1 MTIFDGS
8 QKEIGKGA
16 QAVVYYYNGFAYKV
30 YKNDYP
36 IEWIRNEIFIQ
47 GEINKTNLP
56 VIQYYETDESNI
68 IKMDFIKGITLGD
81 RLLKEKYKNGVDDL
95 IKLQKE
101 VHMITDINL
110 PSMKYHALNDIKLLQ
125 IDQYKKDMAL
135 KFLEDMPDKKS
146 LLHLDFHFL
155 NIMYSNEK
163 YYIIDWINA
172 KIGNPIYDFARSY
185 VIMNEYVFRLS
196 RKYLSLITKDKSID
210 TTSIK
215 KAIYVMALLRLKEN
229 RSEKTL
235 ELIQTLENEFA
246 NYTD

>member
-36 IEWIRNEIFIQ
+36 IEWVRNEILIQ
-47 GEINKTNLP
+47 DEINKTNLP
-56 VIQYYETDESNI
+56 LIQYYETEEPNV
-68 IKMDFIKGITLGD
+68 IKMDFINGVTLGD
-81 RLLKEKYKNGVDDL
+81 RILKEKYKNGVEDV

-101 VHMITDINL
+101 IHMITDVNL
-110 PSMKYHALNDIKLLQ
+110 PSMKYCAINDIKLLQ
-125 IDQYKKDMAL
+125 IDPYKKDIAF
-135 KFLEDMPDKKS
+135 KFLEEIPDKKS

-155 NIMYSNEK
+155 NIMYSKEK

-185 VIMNEYVFRLS
+185 VIMNEYVFRIS
-196 RKYLSLITKDKSID
+196 QKYLSLITKDKSID
-210 TTSIK
+210 STNLK
-215 KAIYVMALLRLKEN
+215 KAVYVMALLRLREN
-229 RSEKTL
+229 LNERTL
-235 ELIQTLENEFA
+235 ILIKNLENELI
-246 NYTD
+246 